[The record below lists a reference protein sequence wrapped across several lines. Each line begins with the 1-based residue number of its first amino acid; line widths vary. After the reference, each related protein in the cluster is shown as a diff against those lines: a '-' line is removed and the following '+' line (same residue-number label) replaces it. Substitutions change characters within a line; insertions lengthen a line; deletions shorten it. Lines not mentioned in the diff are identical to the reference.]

1 MSAAISALTG
11 GRPAPRGIGPLPGDQ
26 ATMPPKD
33 GTGGDQPVRP
43 QLRWQVPDQ
52 RGHDGS
58 VGPVQP
64 RSRVGAAQ
72 HGDLVP
78 EHQQLRVLGR

>member
-1 MSAAISALTG
+1 MPPQDGT
-11 GRPAPRGIGPLPGDQ
+11 RRDQ
-26 ATMPPKD
+26 A
-33 GTGGDQPVRP
+33 VYP
-43 QLRWQVPDQ
+43 QLPWKEQYQ

-64 RSRVGAAQ
+64 GSRVGAAQ

-78 EHQQLRVLGR
+78 EHQQLRVLGRWRAAEQDQPAAEPDEDQVEQAEGHG